1 VLNNKNNDHSQL
13 AKGRNLRN
21 FKPLCPALSGI
32 KESGLQT
39 PAENI

>member
-1 VLNNKNNDHSQL
+1 VLNNKNDDHPQL

-21 FKPLCPALSGI
+21 FKPWCPALSDI
-32 KESGLQT
+32 MESGLQT